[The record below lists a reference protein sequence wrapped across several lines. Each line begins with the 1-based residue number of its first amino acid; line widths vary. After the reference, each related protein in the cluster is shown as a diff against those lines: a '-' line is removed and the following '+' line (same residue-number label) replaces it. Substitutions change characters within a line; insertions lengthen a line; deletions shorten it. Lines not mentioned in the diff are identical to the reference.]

1 MKKIIFLMLFFLGF
15 FFQITSAQIKATTE
29 NGDEVIL
36 NSNGTWNYANAEN
49 VEYEA
54 IKDNPAKFS
63 KPKNASFLLKSSK
76 IKMGVYLDSKKWSY
90 KMAENNASAEYEFQL
105 KGEDLYG
112 MLICEKIEIPLDV
125 LRGVALANARK
136 VSSDIKITKQEYR
149 KVNNMKM
156 LMLQMNGT
164 LQGIEFCYNS
174 YYYSNKNGTV
184 QFITYT
190 SQNLAGTYTTEI
202 EELLNGLVETK

>member
-1 MKKIIFLMLFFLGF
+1 MLFFWGF
-15 FFQITSAQIKATTE
+15 FFQIITAQIKATTE

-54 IKDNPAKFS
+54 IKDNPARFS
-63 KPKNASFLLKSSK
+63 KPRNASFLLKSSK

-90 KMAENNASAEYEFQL
+90 EKAENNASAEYEFQL

-125 LRGVALANARK
+125 LRGIALGNAKK
-136 VSSDIKITKQEYR
+136 VSSDIKIIKQEYR

-164 LQGIEFCYNS
+164 LQGIEFSYNG

-190 SQNLAGTYTTEI
+190 SQKLVESYNTEI